1 MEDIKNKIET
11 VLFTVGRF
19 VTIEELSRMSG
30 VGSSGYVQEV
40 LQNLKEEYEKRNG
53 ALFISREGNKWK
65 LAVKKEYLYLTESLL
80 TDSEL
85 DKPSQET
92 LAIIAYKQPI
102 LQSDV
107 IKIRGNGA
115 YDHIKTLK
123 EQSFITSERSGR
135 TRILKLPPKFYDYF
149 DVVDDTL
156 REKFVFNE
164 DENKTQ

>member
-53 ALFISREGNKWK
+53 ALFISQEGNKWK

-85 DKPSQET
+85 DKPTQET
-92 LAIIAYKQPI
+92 LAVIAYKNPAM
-102 LQSDV
+102 QSEI
-107 IKIRGNGA
+107 IKA
-115 YDHIKTLK
+115 
-123 EQSFITSERSGR
+123 
-135 TRILKLPPKFYDYF
+135 
-149 DVVDDTL
+149 
-156 REKFVFNE
+156 
-164 DENKTQ
+164 